1 MSLSNLLDIPQVQD
15 FLRGLMNTMNEYD
28 QAKEEPDRQPKI
40 VSFHPTI
47 VGRSLLTVGPSGY
60 SGPKSQNGKLLAVS
74 LNILYH
80 IRTDRKHH
88 TSFHLI

>member
-40 VSFHPTI
+40 VSFYAITM
-47 VGRSLLTVGPSGY
+47 GRFAAHCGS
-60 SGPKSQNGKLLAVS
+60 
-74 LNILYH
+74 
-80 IRTDRKHH
+80 
-88 TSFHLI
+88 

>member
-40 VSFHPTI
+40 VSFYPTTR
-47 VGRSLLTVGPSGY
+47 GCSLLTVGPSGY
-60 SGPKSQNGKLLAVS
+60 SDPK
-74 LNILYH
+74 
-80 IRTDRKHH
+80 
-88 TSFHLI
+88 